1 MFDKEL
7 TSGIYKE
14 LLQINKKMT
23 SNSKRF
29 YWAKILMDTSQIKYQ
44 NYQQVHE
51 KMLTQEMTVKNF
63 KSMNIK
69 KRRTG
74 ETWGVVMDIWY
85 DRNV

>member
-69 KRRTG
+69 KTKNRRDMG
-74 ETWGVVMDIWY
+74 GGDGYLV
-85 DRNV
+85 

>member
-7 TSGIYKE
+7 TSRIYKE

-69 KRRTG
+69 KTKNRRDMG
-74 ETWGVVMDIWY
+74 GGDGYLV
-85 DRNV
+85 

>member
-44 NYQQVHE
+44 NY
-51 KMLTQEMTVKNF
+51 
-63 KSMNIK
+63 
-69 KRRTG
+69 
-74 ETWGVVMDIWY
+74 
-85 DRNV
+85 